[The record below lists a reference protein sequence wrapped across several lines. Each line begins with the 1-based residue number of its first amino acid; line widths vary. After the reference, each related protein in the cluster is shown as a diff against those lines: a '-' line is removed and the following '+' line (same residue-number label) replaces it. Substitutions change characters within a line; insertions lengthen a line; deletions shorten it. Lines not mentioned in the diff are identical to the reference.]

1 MSPDSSLNLFR
12 TSGAAISLPG
22 FILNLVLAAL
32 LAFLLGLAYTRFGR
46 ALSNRKAFAWN
57 FLLLTVTTTLI
68 ISIIKSS
75 LALSL
80 GLVGAL
86 SIVRFRAA
94 IKEPEE
100 LAYLFLAISL
110 GLGLGANQPL
120 VTLIAF
126 GVIMGI
132 VAVRHLLRRRAEPPN
147 VYLTVT
153 SPAPQKLT
161 ASQVLDALAQSG
173 ATGSLKRFEETPEQL
188 EVSLL
193 AVFPDVKKLEAFN
206 QRLREL
212 SGGVTVSYV
221 EERGLGV

>member
-1 MSPDSSLNLFR
+1 
-12 TSGAAISLPG
+12 
-22 FILNLVLAAL
+22 
-32 LAFLLGLAYTRFGR
+32 
-46 ALSNRKAFAWN
+46 
-57 FLLLTVTTTLI
+57 
-68 ISIIKSS
+68 
-75 LALSL
+75 
-80 GLVGAL
+80 
-86 SIVRFRAA
+86 
-94 IKEPEE
+94 
-100 LAYLFLAISL
+100 
-110 GLGLGANQPL
+110 